1 MPKVRK
7 SRGEIADERF
17 NKLMRRRI
25 HGSRYETIAA
35 VGDKVGITGK
45 HLGPKLRSPGKMSV
59 RELRELY
66 GLGLIDAP
74 DVVELVTLKIRQEDE
89 DNENA

>member
-1 MPKVRK
+1 MPKLRK
-7 SRGEIADERF
+7 GRDELVDERF
-17 NKLMRRRI
+17 NRLMRRRI

-45 HLGPKLRSPGKMSV
+45 HLGPKLRNPEKMNV

-74 DVVELVTLKIRQEDE
+74 DVVELVTLKIQKEDGGSI
-89 DNENA
+89 